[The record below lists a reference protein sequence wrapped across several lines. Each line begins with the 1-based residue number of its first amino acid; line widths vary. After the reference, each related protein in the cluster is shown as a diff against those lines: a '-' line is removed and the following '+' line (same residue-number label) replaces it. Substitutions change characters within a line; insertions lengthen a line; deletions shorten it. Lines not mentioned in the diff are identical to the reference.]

1 MEELLHVMEEK
12 AEPTLQ
18 ERINAIEGEINGL
31 KALLANTDWCV
42 IKCQETGESM
52 DTLYPQESV
61 ARLSARSQI
70 NSLQEELGLLYE
82 ALDTEKSATVE
93 LN

>member
-1 MEELLHVMEEK
+1 MEELEQMTEER
-12 AEPTLQ
+12 AEPSIQ

-31 KALLANTDWCV
+31 RAQLANTDWCV

-52 DTLYPQESV
+52 DTLYPRESV
-61 ARLSARSQI
+61 ARASARYKI
-70 NSLQEELGLLYE
+70 NSLQTELGPLYE